1 MAITINPKGDDFA
14 TNTMTHHALDIKI
27 FFVCIYPFEGKKEKS
42 ISIFFVIEQTLL
54 AHLSPHALH
63 KVLGPAG
70 PRRIIGVDFEL
81 IPQCVHLHRAYGK
94 DLQKENI

>member
-1 MAITINPKGDDFA
+1 MHSIYR
-14 TNTMTHHALDIKI
+14 
-27 FFVCIYPFEGKKEKS
+27 FFLYAYIRLKEKKEKS
-42 ISIFFVIEQTLL
+42 ISIFFVIVQTLL

-81 IPQCVHLHRAYGK
+81 IPQCVHLHRALSK